1 LLRFLLFCLFTFCA
15 NAQELPKLL
24 DHKKNDPLLPI
35 TYYFNTAFDVIQN
48 PYYFSQSD
56 YRQKHWDMFKR
67 ISSPDHSIKK
77 DGGYKKLF
85 EDEFLTARI
94 LPNVGLHM
102 LGGAYDKLYMYQ
114 WFEANNYPAPMAF
127 TFVLSYLGHFGN
139 EALELTNENITSHDH
154 IADLFFFDA
163 MSFYLAFNPKIM
175 NFLVGDLGMQA
186 WHLQPMFNF
195 EKSDVTNAGLNY
207 VFRPDFF
214 DSKFRPMILIGMLN
228 LAGVS
233 YELAPKQ
240 FITTAFGMAL
250 TDPLEQKGKFV
261 SAFFYDKED
270 GLSAALYLNGTE
282 EYRARLNLFPE
293 IFNFEKLKLGLLLGQ
308 KRDDSEVIG
317 INVNMPIGLAFG
329 D

>member
-1 LLRFLLFCLFTFCA
+1 MRFTLLVLLSLSLHA
-15 NAQELPKLL
+15 NELPNLL
-24 DHKKNDPLLPI
+24 DHKKDDKLLPV

-56 YRQKHWDMFKR
+56 YRAKHEAMFKR
-67 ISSPDHSIKK
+67 ISSFDHSVKK

-102 LGGAYDKLYMYQ
+102 IGGAYDKLYLYQ
-114 WFEANNYPAPMAF
+114 YFKENNYPAPMVF
-127 TFVLSYLGHFGN
+127 TFALSYMGHFGN

-175 NFLVGDLGMQA
+175 NFLVSDLEMQA

-207 VFRPDFF
+207 IFRPDFF
-214 DSKFRPMILIGMLN
+214 DSKFRPMLLIGMLN

-233 YELAPKQ
+233 YELSPRE

-261 SAFFYDKED
+261 SAFFYDNEKS
-270 GLSAALYLNGTE
+270 LAAALYLNGTE
-282 EYRARLNLFPE
+282 EYRVRLNLFPE
-293 IFNFEKLKLGLLLGQ
+293 IFNFDSLKLGLLLGQ
-308 KRDDSEVIG
+308 KRDNSEVVG
-317 INVNMPIGLAFG
+317 VNINLPIGLAFG